1 MQENDNLIPRRRVL
15 VRLLAYSRPDLGRW
29 VLAVALLMVATAG
42 SVTAPYLIKV
52 FIDRYLTPGHFPTQ
66 GLALLGAAYLAVY
79 LVSAAARYTQEV
91 LLSRIALNAVERI
104 RDELFQGILRRPLS
118 FFDQTPTGSLVSRIT
133 NDTEA
138 IKDLFLQVIATSI
151 QNSLLILGIFIAM
164 ALLNWH
170 LMLVALAMFPLMLLA
185 MYLYQRLSTPIFQQA
200 RQLVSD
206 INTRLNESLQA
217 MGLIQAL
224 NQQPRFR
231 DRFNAT
237 VDAHYRTRLRSVIMD
252 GIMLRALMNAL
263 DMLALAG
270 LLAVFGYQALTG
282 VAEIGVIYAF
292 INYLNRFTEPM
303 VETTQ
308 RLNLLQQSLVAGQR
322 IFALMAA
329 APPRQGGDDLEIT
342 HGGLRLEDVHF
353 SYDKRQPVLADID
366 LTVRPGE
373 FLAVVGHT
381 GSGKSTLASLLLR
394 FHRPDQGRIL
404 IDGVPL
410 ERLSEA
416 SLRRTVVPVLQDPF
430 IVDGTIAENIALGL
444 PLSRDAVEAAG
455 RQAQLQDWVGRLDQG
470 YDAILHERGQNL
482 STGQRQLICLA
493 RALARSP
500 RILILDEATA
510 HIDSHT
516 ERQIQQTLEALRG
529 QVTQIV
535 IAHRL
540 STITR
545 ADRILVLHQGR
556 IVQQGTHRELL
567 AIDGLYRHLYQ
578 LQEQPSPIHAQELRH
593 ADSHSNRSH

>member
-1 MQENDNLIPRRRVL
+1 MQTETPIPRRQVL
-15 VRLLAYSRPDLGRW
+15 VRLLAYSRPDLRRW
-29 VLAVALLMVATAG
+29 ILAIALLMIGTGAT
-42 SVTAPYLIKV
+42 VTGPYLMKV
-52 FIDRYLTPGHFPTQ
+52 FIDRYLTPRHFPEQ
-66 GLALLGAAYLAVY
+66 ALILLGCAYLTVY
-79 LVSAAARYTQEV
+79 VVNALARYAQEV
-91 LLSRIALNAVERI
+91 ILSRIALSAVERI
-104 RDELFQGILRRPLS
+104 REELFRGILRRPLT
-118 FFDQTPTGSLVSRIT
+118 FFDTTPTGSLVSRIT

-138 IKDLFLQVIATSI
+138 IKDLFLQVVATTI
-151 QNSLLILGIFIAM
+151 QNALLILGIFIAM
-164 ALLNWH
+164 ALLDWR
-170 LMLVALAMFPLMLLA
+170 LMLVALVMFPLMLLA
-185 MYLYQRLSTPIFQQA
+185 MYLYQRLSTPIFQRA

-231 DRFNAT
+231 QRFETT
-237 VDAHYRTRLRSVIMD
+237 VDDHYRTRLRSVIMD
-252 GIMLRALMNAL
+252 GIMLRALMNGL

-270 LLAVFGYQALTG
+270 LLAVFGYQALSG

-292 INYLNRFTEPM
+292 INYLQRFTEPM

-322 IFALMAA
+322 IFGLMEA
-329 APPRQGGDDLEIT
+329 APAVDRGEDHRLSEGGIRVEHVD
-342 HGGLRLEDVHF
+342 F
-353 SYDKRQPVLADID
+353 SYDKRQPVLTDID
-366 LTVRPGE
+366 LDVKPGE

-394 FHRPDQGRIL
+394 FHRPDRGRIL
-404 IDGVPL
+404 IDNIPL
-410 ERLSEA
+410 TSLSEA

-430 IVDGTIAENIALGL
+430 IIDGTIADNIALGARL
-444 PLSRDAVEAAG
+444 TPEAIARAG
-455 RQAQLQDWVGRLDQG
+455 RQAQLDDWVQGLADG
-470 YDAILHERGQNL
+470 YDTHLHERGQNL

-493 RALARSP
+493 RALAREP

-516 ERQIQQTLEALRG
+516 EKRIQQALDNLRG

-545 ADRILVLHQGR
+545 ADRILVLHQGQ
-556 IVQQGTHRELL
+556 IVQQGSHRELMQV
-567 AIDGLYRHLYQ
+567 DGLYRHLYQ
-578 LQEQPSPIHAQELRH
+578 LQERPSPLQATESRH
-593 ADSHSNRSH
+593 ARTQSH